1 MACCPLMPSAI
12 TSMSGTVLIKAT
24 KPCRTTAWSSITM
37 ILILLFTVAPL
48 LTTDRSASPDPGATV
63 RPLNRQRPANLL
75 GALAHSDQ
83 TEVAVVS
90 ISQRLIVKAA
100 TVVSNN
106 QLHALGVEHQL
117 HAYRMGLRMF
127 HGILDCLL

>member
-48 LTTDRSASPDPGATV
+48 LTTDRYVSHDLGATV
-63 RPLNRQRPANLL
+63 RTLNRQRPANLL
-75 GALAHSDQ
+75 GAFAHADQ

-90 ISQRLIVKAA
+90 ISQRVIVKAA
-100 TVVSNN
+100 TVVNN
-106 QLHALGVEHQL
+106 QLHALDVEHQL
-117 HAYRMGLRMF
+117 HEYAL
-127 HGILDCLL
+127 